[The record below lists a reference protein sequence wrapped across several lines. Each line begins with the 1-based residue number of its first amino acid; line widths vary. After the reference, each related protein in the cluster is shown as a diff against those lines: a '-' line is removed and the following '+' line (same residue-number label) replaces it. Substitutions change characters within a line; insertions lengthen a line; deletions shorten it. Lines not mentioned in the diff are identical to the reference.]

1 MARVGR
7 ALTAGLLLATIGAVS
22 ACADR
27 PGTAAP
33 ITLVFKHAHILG
45 QGNPIPK
52 LIAEFEARHPG
63 VHVQAEALPWNS
75 DEQRQFFV
83 INLEGDSP
91 GFDVMMLDVIWV
103 PEFARAGWLLDLTPK
118 LAPDELAAFFPSTV
132 EAATYGGRVWG
143 MPWNMNVGLLYYRR
157 DLLDKYGLAP
167 PATWTDLVAQAERI
181 RAAERN
187 PRLDGI
193 LWQGKQYEGLMVNVL
208 EGLWADGT
216 DLLGEGGAIFPDP
229 ARAEAVLAFMRGLI
243 TRGVSPP
250 WTTAAD
256 EELTR
261 RAFGQGEAVFLRN
274 WPYALDLLERGDS
287 PVRGRVGVAPLPRHR
302 DGARGAGST
311 GGSHLAIHRGTRHPD
326 LALELVRALASES
339 AQRLMVTGAA
349 LYPTRVALYHAPD
362 LVRAQPA
369 LPAIAALTL
378 GGRPRPV
385 TPYYVTISTLLQ
397 PELSAAIVGVKAPAR
412 AVADAR
418 RAVGFVLR
426 DVRAAAPGVP
436 R

>member
-1 MARVGR
+1 
-7 ALTAGLLLATIGAVS
+7 
-22 ACADR
+22 
-27 PGTAAP
+27 
-33 ITLVFKHAHILG
+33 
-45 QGNPIPK
+45 
-52 LIAEFEARHPG
+52 
-63 VHVQAEALPWNS
+63 
-75 DEQRQFFV
+75 
-83 INLEGDSP
+83 
-91 GFDVMMLDVIWV
+91 
-103 PEFARAGWLLDLTPK
+103 
-118 LAPDELAAFFPSTV
+118 
-132 EAATYGGRVWG
+132 
-143 MPWNMNVGLLYYRR
+143 
-157 DLLDKYGLAP
+157 
-167 PATWTDLVAQAERI
+167 
-181 RAAERN
+181 
-187 PRLDGI
+187 
-193 LWQGKQYEGLMVNVL
+193 
-208 EGLWADGT
+208 
-216 DLLGEGGAIFPDP
+216 
-229 ARAEAVLAFMRGLI
+229 MRGLI

-261 RAFGQGEAVFLRN
+261 RAFGRGEAVFLRN

-326 LALELVRALASES
+326 LALELVRALTSES
-339 AQRLMVTGAA
+339 AQRLMVSGAA

-378 GGRPRPV
+378 AGRPRPV

-426 DVRAAAPGVP
+426 DVRAARGRAALTPRQRADRRLGLLYLSPALDRARRPHRLSRSLGALALAPAAHADLRHRALRRP
-436 R
+436 RQLSLPTSRTRASGARRASRSSSPSRRCRSR